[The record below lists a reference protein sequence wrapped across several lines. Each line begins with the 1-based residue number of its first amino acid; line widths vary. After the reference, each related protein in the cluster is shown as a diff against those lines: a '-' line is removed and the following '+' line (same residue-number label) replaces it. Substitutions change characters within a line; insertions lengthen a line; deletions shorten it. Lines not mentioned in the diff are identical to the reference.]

1 MINSILTEAP
11 KTRILFISPVATEPE
26 VARELLRCEAGI
38 PKFICKTEYMPE
50 ITRAVDKFRG
60 VRLFI
65 SSGPHSW
72 EDVGHQVCK
81 CNRLDL
87 VVIDHPK
94 LIQTTSATPDNNH
107 KEDEHHEHLPGRV
120 AEETQPAENSG
131 GNPAGADTAAD
142 HSGRVGP
149 SDLSDHAPPDTERM
163 KITPEMSALQRFE
176 ARYGKK

>member
-1 MINSILTEAP
+1 MFAEVVKIEQVIRE
-11 KTRILFISPVATEPE
+11 VPE
-26 VARELLRCEAGI
+26 GGMAWNLLCE
-38 PKFICKTEYMPE
+38 
-50 ITRAVDKFRG
+50 
-60 VRLFI
+60 
-65 SSGPHSW
+65 
-72 EDVGHQVCK
+72 
-81 CNRLDL
+81 
-87 VVIDHPK
+87 VVNT
-94 LIQTTSATPDNNH
+94 LLENNN

-131 GNPAGADTAAD
+131 GNPAGADTVAD